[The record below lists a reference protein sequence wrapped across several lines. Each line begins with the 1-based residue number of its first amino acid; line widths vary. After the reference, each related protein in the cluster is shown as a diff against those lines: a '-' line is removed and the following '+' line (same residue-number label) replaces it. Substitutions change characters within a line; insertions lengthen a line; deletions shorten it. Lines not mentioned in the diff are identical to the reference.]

1 LKKSSFAVSLVVA
14 VLIGALA
21 GYGLSSA
28 MGATRTSTTPSTTS
42 IFVTTS
48 TINQNEIVTFTTAT
62 RTILSVS
69 TATEF
74 LPTTATETLF
84 LPTSNQTAVPS
95 LQLSA
100 SVTPSNGSSGQNFS
114 IRADVYNSLPNIVT
128 LNTTE
133 ITNHANGPCG
143 SGAIA
148 VTAYSGHYTFSNV
161 SNATP
166 LILFNASLAIS
177 CFATFRGSYTF
188 SPNSDNATIHYVFPA
203 SLNFSKSVNLNEN
216 LSGYW
221 IREGNGTL
229 FNFQSFLP
237 GTYSAVVSDAW
248 GQELMCYFRVT

>member
-1 LKKSSFAVSLVVA
+1 MSLVVA

-21 GYGLSSA
+21 GYSLSST
-28 MGATRTSTTPSTTS
+28 MGSTRPSRSTATISV
-42 IFVTTS
+42 FATTS
-48 TINQNEIVTFTTAT
+48 TISQNEIVTLTTAT

-69 TATEF
+69 TATQI
-74 LPTTATETLF
+74 LPTTSTETLF
-84 LPTSNQTAVPS
+84 IPSYNQTAVPS

-114 IRADVYNSLPNIVT
+114 IRADVYNSLANIVT

-133 ITNHANGPCG
+133 IVNHADGPCG

-177 CFATFRGSYTF
+177 CFASFRGSYTF

-203 SLNFSKSVNLNEN
+203 SPNFSKLVNLNEN

-221 IREGNGTL
+221 VREGNGTL
-229 FNFQSFLP
+229 FNFQPFLP
-237 GTYSAVVSDAW
+237 GPYSVVVSDAW
-248 GQELMCYFRVT
+248 GQDSCAIFA